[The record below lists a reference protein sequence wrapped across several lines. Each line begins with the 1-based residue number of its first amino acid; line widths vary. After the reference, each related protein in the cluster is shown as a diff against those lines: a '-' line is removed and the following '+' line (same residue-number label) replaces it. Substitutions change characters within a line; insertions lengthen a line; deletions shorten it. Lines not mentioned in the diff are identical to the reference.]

1 MQISHQHKLIIFSQ
15 YGSYCRIDSYGDIP
29 GQVVSLFDLRIWT
42 LKSALSLYSG
52 LGLLVVKK
60 FPSEGERTV
69 REANGQSKLRFS
81 QVFWTLVLA
90 MTLSHN
96 FLKCENM
103 CKTFSEPLFSA
114 RRHLITIH
122 IAAIHCLRYFFSG
135 SILEIIYTLWI
146 FFRRGS
152 GRQLFQLSQQSATV
166 RQRFLFVFQQQHSQ
180 LITYF
185 HRPVIFP
192 DLVDFPSDIKFSAR
206 NFHFPVYQQS
216 SSDSTFTLNCSKEHI
231 LFSAKNLIPNR
242 YTNQPTSRV

>member
-1 MQISHQHKLIIFSQ
+1 M
-15 YGSYCRIDSYGDIP
+15 
-29 GQVVSLFDLRIWT
+29 
-42 LKSALSLYSG
+42 LKA
-52 LGLLVVKK
+52 
-60 FPSEGERTV
+60 FT
-69 REANGQSKLRFS
+69 
-81 QVFWTLVLA
+81 
-90 MTLSHN
+90 
-96 FLKCENM
+96 
-103 CKTFSEPLFSA
+103 EPLFSV

-146 FFRRGS
+146 FFRGGS
-152 GRQLFQLSQQSATV
+152 GRQLFQLSQQFATV

-192 DLVDFPSDIKFSAR
+192 DLVDFPNDLKFSAR